1 MPASNIQMH
10 LEEPSQLCWKNSPPS
25 LQARKGQMQRL
36 MKPHG
41 YRVVNACFLLS
52 SHQPQR
58 WEQWT
63 VNIFTCWKR
72 DPVGWGGCVSLGA
85 LFSQS
90 LFLTWDSGEKLS
102 LISNISKH
110 IVPAFKGWPF
120 NNSGKRPCVHILV
133 PLKSSLLLGLRTWRS
148 LWAWSGMIY

>member
-72 DPVGWGGCVSLGA
+72 DPVGWGGGGVSGGFVLSESFYGPFWHETWEKNCHWLA
-85 LFSQS
+85 ISQ
-90 LFLTWDSGEKLS
+90 
-102 LISNISKH
+102 NIQ
-110 IVPAFKGWPF
+110 
-120 NNSGKRPCVHILV
+120 
-133 PLKSSLLLGLRTWRS
+133 SLLLKDGHLTTQEKDHAYIYWYP
-148 LWAWSGMIY
+148 WSPAYC